1 MSLHHYDVKV
11 IYIQLYTFGNFYLT
25 CLWLLEYNN
34 YLKDTDV
41 LSTWDVNEFGEDE
54 KRLTHSYVSSSSGF
68 QLFWEARTEFFT
80 LPPPT
85 LNDQRHVNNIL
96 QEHIVQYAHTCWV
109 KLCPIAVRSFNRYN
123 RFQISVL
130 SIRDIILKRVRDR
143 NVFPTELEE
152 VVTQEYQNIP
162 QEKIKNLIKSMLR
175 S

>member
-1 MSLHHYDVKV
+1 MPLIVG
-11 IYIQLYTFGNFYLT
+11 I
-25 CLWLLEYNN
+25 

-41 LSTWDVNEFGEDE
+41 SSTWDVNEFGEDE
-54 KRLTHSYVSSSSGF
+54 KRLTHSYVSSSGF
-68 QLFWEARTEFFT
+68 QLFWKARTEYT

-96 QEHIVQYAHTCWV
+96 KEHIVQYAPTCWI
-109 KLCPIAVRSFNRYN
+109 KLFCPIAGRSFQSSPDFN
-123 RFQISVL
+123 L
-130 SIRDIILKRVRDR
+130 IRDIILKRIRDR

-162 QEKIKNLIKSMLR
+162 QEKIKNYLIKSMLR